1 VEEIL
6 KNIDAEK
13 MAFWRPIRPG
23 EVIYELVDVVEEPS
37 DPEFAVVAAESGPL
51 VMPVGKKEMSPDIS
65 DIMTGMM
72 MDDHRGLT
80 DETCRMIA
88 TTVERVAREMI
99 PAIAERV
106 IREEIEKLKSETG

>member
-1 VEEIL
+1 MEETL

-23 EVIYELVDVVEEPS
+23 EVIYKLVDVVEEPP

-51 VMPVGKKEMSPDIS
+51 VMPVGKKEMSSDIS

-72 MDDHRGLT
+72 T

>member
-1 VEEIL
+1 MEEIL

-51 VMPVGKKEMSPDIS
+51 VMPVGKKEMSSDIS
-65 DIMTGMM
+65 DIMTEMM
-72 MDDHRGLT
+72 T

>member
-1 VEEIL
+1 VEETL

-37 DPEFAVVAAESGPL
+37 DPEVAVVAAEGGPL
-51 VMPVGKKEMSPDIS
+51 VMPIEKEMSS

-72 MDDHRGLT
+72 TDDHRGLT

>member
-1 VEEIL
+1 MEETL

-23 EVIYELVDVVEEPS
+23 EVIYELVDVVEEPP

-51 VMPVGKKEMSPDIS
+51 VMPVGKKEMSSDIS

-72 MDDHRGLT
+72 T

>member
-1 VEEIL
+1 VEETL

-51 VMPVGKKEMSPDIS
+51 VMPVGKKEMSSDIS
-65 DIMTGMM
+65 DIMTEMM
-72 MDDHRGLT
+72 T

>member
-1 VEEIL
+1 VEETL

-23 EVIYELVDVVEEPS
+23 EVIYELVDVVEEPP

-51 VMPVGKKEMSPDIS
+51 VMPVGKKEMSSDIS
-65 DIMTGMM
+65 DLMTGMM
-72 MDDHRGLT
+72 T

>member
-1 VEEIL
+1 MEETL

-13 MAFWRPIRPG
+13 MASWRPIRPG

-51 VMPVGKKEMSPDIS
+51 VMPVGKKEMSSDIS
-65 DIMTGMM
+65 DIMTEMM
-72 MDDHRGLT
+72 T

>member
-51 VMPVGKKEMSPDIS
+51 VMPVGKKEMSSDIS
-65 DIMTGMM
+65 DIMTEMM
-72 MDDHRGLT
+72 T

>member
-1 VEEIL
+1 MEETL

-51 VMPVGKKEMSPDIS
+51 VMPVGKKEMSSDIS
-65 DIMTGMM
+65 DIMTEMM
-72 MDDHRGLT
+72 T

>member
-1 VEEIL
+1 MEETL

-23 EVIYELVDVVEEPS
+23 EVIYELVDVVEEPP

-51 VMPVGKKEMSPDIS
+51 VMPVGKKEMSSDIS
-65 DIMTGMM
+65 DLMTGMM
-72 MDDHRGLT
+72 T

>member
-1 VEEIL
+1 MEETL
-6 KNIDAEK
+6 RNIDAEK

-51 VMPVGKKEMSPDIS
+51 VMPVGKKEMSSDIS
-65 DIMTGMM
+65 DIMTEMM
-72 MDDHRGLT
+72 T

>member
-1 VEEIL
+1 MEEIL

-23 EVIYELVDVVEEPS
+23 EVIYELVDVVEEPP
-37 DPEFAVVAAESGPL
+37 DPKFSVGTAQSVPL
-51 VMPVGKKEMSPDIS
+51 VMPVGKKEMSPDIP
-65 DIMTGMM
+65 DMMTGMM
-72 MDDHRGLT
+72 TDDHRGLT

>member
-1 VEEIL
+1 MEETL

-51 VMPVGKKEMSPDIS
+51 VVPVGKKEMSSDIS
-65 DIMTGMM
+65 DIMTEMM
-72 MDDHRGLT
+72 T

>member
-1 VEEIL
+1 MEETL

-13 MAFWRPIRPG
+13 MASWRPIRPG
-23 EVIYELVDVVEEPS
+23 EVIYELVDVVEEPP
-37 DPEFAVVAAESGPL
+37 DPKFSVGTAQSIPL
-51 VMPVGKKEMSPDIS
+51 VMPVGKKEMSS
-65 DIMTGMM
+65 DIMIGMM
-72 MDDHRGLT
+72 KDDHRGLT